1 MFRNVMVPLDGSS
14 FAEHA
19 LPLARAIARRCAA
32 TLHLVAV
39 VPPLAEAYTE
49 GVFFGTADLE
59 AEVVTRQKGYL
70 ARARKQLGG
79 EIEVATTVLEGE
91 VAACLCN
98 HAEEVGADLVVMSTH
113 GRGPLARFW
122 LGSVADEVVRSAR
135 LPILL
140 VRPEEGPVDLT
151 ADPLPLRVMVPLD
164 GTELAERI
172 LEPAI
177 NLTEMIPNVEIILL
191 RVIKPVTPVAPLPE
205 GAGVGVEASYLLHE
219 VEVVQEGLVR
229 DAETYLREKAELL
242 RARGIKAEVRVA
254 VDDLVEE
261 AILHEADKANAGL
274 IALETHGRGGLS
286 RLVLGS
292 VTDKVVRGTHVPVL
306 VQRPVTV

>member
-70 ARARKQLGG
+70 ARAKKQLG
-79 EIEVATTVLEGE
+79 EDVEVATSVLEGE
-91 VAACLCN
+91 VATCLCT

-140 VRPEEGPVDLT
+140 VRPEEGPVDLM

-172 LEPAI
+172 LAPAI
-177 NLTEMIPNVEIILL
+177 NLAEMIPNVEFILL
-191 RVIKPVTPVAPLPE
+191 RVIKPVVPVAPLPE
-205 GAGVGVEASYLLHE
+205 GAGIGIEASYILHE

-229 DAETYLREKAELL
+229 EAESYLRDKAELL
-242 RARGIKAEVRVA
+242 RARGIKAEVRVT
-254 VDDLVEE
+254 VDDRAED
-261 AILHEADKANAGL
+261 AILHEAEKENAGL

-292 VTDKVVRGTHVPVL
+292 VTDKVVRGAHVPIL
-306 VQRPVTV
+306 VQRPVSV